1 VVKNLLYRMLKG
13 LVGIFFNILNLL
25 LAGNLPPFGCVSI
38 VIRDQDQASYL
49 VIERPEGGFVFP
61 GGFMRWGEHSVQTA
75 QRECMEE
82 TGLKLNV
89 KELIGCSSTT
99 SSRFTRMSTLT
110 VIYYAEVVAGEL
122 KNSIEGQSAWHNEAE
137 LLEGLQVQ
145 QRGILEHFL
154 QYYEQ
159 SSHSKRFHFEN

>member
-1 VVKNLLYRMLKG
+1 MVKNLLYRMLKG

-38 VIRDQDQASYL
+38 VVKDQGSYL

-61 GGFMRWGEHSVQTA
+61 GGFMRWREHPVQTA

-82 TGLKLNV
+82 TGLKLKV

-99 SSRFTRMSTLT
+99 SSGFTRMSTLT

-122 KNSIEGQSAWHNEAE
+122 KNSIEGQVGWHDEAE
-137 LLEGLQVQ
+137 LLEGLQVH
-145 QRGILEHFL
+145 QRGILVHFL

-159 SSHSKRFHFEN
+159 SNRSKRFHFEN

>member
-1 VVKNLLYRMLKG
+1 MVKNLLYRMLKG

-75 QRECMEE
+75 
-82 TGLKLNV
+82 
-89 KELIGCSSTT
+89 
-99 SSRFTRMSTLT
+99 
-110 VIYYAEVVAGEL
+110 
-122 KNSIEGQSAWHNEAE
+122 
-137 LLEGLQVQ
+137 
-145 QRGILEHFL
+145 
-154 QYYEQ
+154 
-159 SSHSKRFHFEN
+159 

>member
-1 VVKNLLYRMLKG
+1 MLKG

-38 VIRDQDQASYL
+38 VVKDQDSYL

-82 TGLKLNV
+82 TGLKLKV

-99 SSRFTRMSTLT
+99 SSGFTRMSTLT

-122 KNSIEGQSAWHNEAE
+122 KNSIEGQAGWHDEAE

-145 QRGILEHFL
+145 QRGILVHFL

-159 SSHSKRFHFEN
+159 SNRSKRFHVEN